1 MARKRT
7 MGIYMDTF
15 CYDSDIELRRDN
27 TTYQHIASFP
37 VCPDMKVIPQIWRN
51 GFDGA
56 FHGIEPLTLFKA
68 MLTDHRIETMS
79 ATS

>member
-1 MARKRT
+1 
-7 MGIYMDTF
+7 
-15 CYDSDIELRRDN
+15 
-27 TTYQHIASFP
+27 
-37 VCPDMKVIPQIWRN
+37 MKVIPQIWRN

-68 MLTDHRIETMS
+68 MLTDHRIETMMKNVVTDTS